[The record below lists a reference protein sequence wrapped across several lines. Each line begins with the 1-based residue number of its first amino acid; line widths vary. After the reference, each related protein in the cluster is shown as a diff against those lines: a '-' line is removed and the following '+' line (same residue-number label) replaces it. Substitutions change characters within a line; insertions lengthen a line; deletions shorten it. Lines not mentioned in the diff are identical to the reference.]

1 MLDPTN
7 KNQTEIETLIA
18 QIKNRA
24 RNLYATRQFMC
35 AEAVLVTL
43 NHALGGGLDESQAV
57 AMAAPFSAA
66 MGESGCVCGALSGAV
81 MAGGLFLG
89 GDSPYRHR
97 REMRQCARQ
106 LHDGFKLTHGATCCR
121 VISQK
126 FKDDPKAHFR
136 HCSDLTAETTA
147 QAARLILHKRPGL
160 IIKADLSFLHRHDS
174 KIDGILS
181 RLLHFF
187 AVSTKQA

>member
-1 MLDPTN
+1 MLDPRDKHKT
-7 KNQTEIETLIA
+7 QIETLVT
-18 QIKNRA
+18 QIEHRA

-43 NHALGGGLDESQAV
+43 NHALSGGLSEAQAV

-81 MAGGLFLG
+81 MACGLFLG

-126 FKDDPKAHFR
+126 YKDDPKAHFR
-136 HCSDLTAETTA
+136 HCSNLTAETAA

-160 IIKADLSFLHRHDS
+160 STRIDLPFLHRHDS
-174 KIDGILS
+174 KIGGIWS
-181 RLLHFF
+181 RLLRFS
-187 AVSTKQA
+187 ALNTK